1 MGSEA
6 GGMMTEQSLAPPEH
20 SSLCLSDVCAVS
32 LHDVQDSEM
41 NVYESFS
48 SRGAGGM
55 GGDQGNETD
64 PNPNAQQS
72 KIRQW
77 ELVPQ

>member
-1 MGSEA
+1 
-6 GGMMTEQSLAPPEH
+6 
-20 SSLCLSDVCAVS
+20 
-32 LHDVQDSEM
+32 M

-64 PNPNAQQS
+64 PNQMLSKAKSDNGSWFHSKRREPQS
-72 KIRQW
+72 ETEQGR
-77 ELVPQ
+77 

>member
-1 MGSEA
+1 MCA
-6 GGMMTEQSLAPPEH
+6 G
-20 SSLCLSDVCAVS
+20 S